1 MIDDILVKKLLSQI
15 VKKDYEENLKKRFR
29 EVYLDEP
36 IPEGMDNLIGALELP
51 PEELQLIDNNIQ
63 DSVDNTITPIIKS
76 LIDGIET
83 DEEIAE
89 KTGIKLNIVRKM
101 LYKLYDLKIANY
113 KRSKDP
119 ETQWFTYSWKFE
131 KDELISKIKKDTEIE
146 LSKLNAQLEE
156 EEQNM
161 FFVCPYGHVRVNFD
175 VASDY
180 DYQFLCPV
188 CDEEL
193 ELQDNAEI
201 IENLKANIAMVE
213 NDYDSF
219 IKKVESWL

>member
-156 EEQNM
+156 E
-161 FFVCPYGHVRVNFD
+161 
-175 VASDY
+175 
-180 DYQFLCPV
+180 L
-188 CDEEL
+188 L
-193 ELQDNAEI
+193 I
-201 IENLKANIAMVE
+201 LKKAIAIFTPHSS
-213 NDYDSF
+213 ND
-219 IKKVESWL
+219 